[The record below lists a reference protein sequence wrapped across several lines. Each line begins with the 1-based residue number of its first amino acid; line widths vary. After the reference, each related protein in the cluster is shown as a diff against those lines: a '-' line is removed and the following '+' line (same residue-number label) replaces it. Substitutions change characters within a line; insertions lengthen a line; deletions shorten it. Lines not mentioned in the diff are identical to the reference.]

1 MGKGKSKSSSNG
13 GVMSGMG
20 GIAGSGIFGHVGV
33 GTTIQC
39 PAGDESLYCKFMKFM
54 NFLFMAISLCVI
66 LYVLYIFLRG
76 AFSKGRK

>member
-1 MGKGKSKSSSNG
+1 MGKGKGKSSSNG

-39 PAGDESLYCKFMKFM
+39 PAGDESLYCKFMKF
-54 NFLFMAISLCVI
+54 I
-66 LYVLYIFLRG
+66 LVFFVNIKKMIIKIIIYKIR
-76 AFSKGRK
+76 